1 MENKM
6 YPLKL
11 HLSAMAPET
20 IVEHVAA
27 KVHWTHKKNQEI
39 SKK

>member
-20 IVEHVAA
+20 MVEHVAA
-27 KVHWTHKKNQEI
+27 KVHWTKKNQEI